1 MPTLSDRP
9 QLTRPLFAL
18 LVLLGTTGPL
28 AVDMYLPS
36 FPAMT
41 EEFSSSATGIQLTL
55 TAFLLGLAAGQI
67 FWGALSD
74 RRGRSVPLQWG
85 TAVFVLASV
94 VAALAPTLTTLI
106 IARALQGLGGAAGVV
121 ISKAIV
127 ADTTRGGQT
136 ARIFSL
142 IMTFTGVA
150 PAVAPLLGSVLA
162 ALGGFRAVMWFIAIA
177 GVIMASGVFWVYKET
192 LPVDRRSSGSFISP
206 LLQAL
211 RRKRFVG
218 YMFQSGFSFGTMM
231 AYVSASP
238 FLYQNVIGLSPQGF
252 ALCFG
257 LNSLGLILAGF
268 VSSKLALRVPLRRTV
283 TVALGT
289 LFAAACLMA
298 VLVQLGV
305 RSLVLAV
312 LIFIMVTS
320 LGFTMGNTTA
330 LALSEVRTVS
340 GSGSALLGCFQFFI
354 GAVAT
359 PLVGLSGEDSPLA
372 FSLTALAAAPIACCA
387 LVYTAER
394 FHRKST
400 AA

>member
-1 MPTLSDRP
+1 MPHISERP

-41 EEFSSSATGIQLTL
+41 KEFSSSATGIQLTL

-74 RRGRSVPLQWG
+74 RRGRSVPLRWG
-85 TAVFVLASV
+85 TAVFVLASII
-94 VAALAPTLTTLI
+94 AALAPTLTTLI

-127 ADTTRGGQT
+127 ADTTTGGQT

-162 ALGGFRAVMWFIAIA
+162 QMGGFRAVMWFIAFS
-177 GVIMASGVFWVYKET
+177 GVLMAAGVFWVYKET
-192 LPVDRRSSGSFISP
+192 LPAARRSSGSFISP

-211 RRKRFVG
+211 RRPRFVG
-218 YMFQSGFSFGTMM
+218 YMFQSGFSFGAMM

-238 FLYQNVIGLSPQGF
+238 FLYQNVMGLSPRGF
-252 ALCFG
+252 ALCFAV
-257 LNSLGLILAGF
+257 NSLGLIVAGF
-268 VSSKLALRVPLRRTV
+268 VSSKLALKVPLRRTII
-283 TVALGT
+283 VALSVLLGSA
-289 LFAAACLMA
+289 LAFA

-305 RSLVLAV
+305 RSMVLAV
-312 LIFIMVTS
+312 LVFFMVTS

-330 LALSEVRTVS
+330 LALAEVRKVS

-354 GAVAT
+354 GALAT
-359 PLVGLSGEDSPLA
+359 PLVGLSGEDSPVA
-372 FSLTALAAAPIACCA
+372 FSLTALASAVVAVSA

-394 FHRKST
+394 FHNK
-400 AA
+400 AAA